1 MIKNIYY
8 SSIFSLF
15 ICFFLTPVFAQ
26 EVTPSAKFDVIIK
39 KDGSIIYGL
48 VQEVGL
54 LEIKYKRT
62 DIPDGPIYSIIR
74 NEVYAISYRN
84 QVKEY
89 LAPINESVFLSL
101 NGNKTDTIPS
111 MLSKLDFNDQEFR
124 LQVGFFRGYSKLDQ
138 RSSYTSELS
147 LIPITI
153 AYDVA
158 VKSNLR
164 IGVSLGFASY
174 NFKKNEFNTYDS
186 TQLIND
192 VKENQFAVS
201 LYLKKQF
208 GSATAKLKPFVLFG
222 AGINSSLIQSSSVVS
237 LSNDSGRKLLISSEG
252 RSTSLGIQ
260 LRAGLDYS
268 LSEKIKISTDLGSG
282 IAVLQFGFIVKI

>member
-1 MIKNIYY
+1 MIKYIRY
-8 SSIFSLF
+8 SSIFSLM
-15 ICFFLTPVFAQ
+15 ICFFLTPVLAQ
-26 EVTPSAKFDVIIK
+26 EVTPAAKFDVLIK

-54 LEIKYKRT
+54 FEIKYKRT
-62 DIPDGPIYSIIR
+62 DIPDGPTYSILR
-74 NEVYAISYRN
+74 KEVYAISYRN

-101 NGNKTDTIPS
+101 NGNKTDSIPS
-111 MLSKLDFNDQEFR
+111 ILNKLDFNNQEFR
-124 LQVGFFRGYSKLDQ
+124 IQFGFFRGFSKLEN

-158 VKSNLR
+158 LKSDFR
-164 IGVSLGFASY
+164 IGISLGFSGY
-174 NFKKNEFNTYDS
+174 NYKKDEFNTYDS

-192 VKENQFAVS
+192 VKEKQFAAS
-201 LYLKKQF
+201 LYVKKQF

-260 LRAGLDYS
+260 LRAGLDYA
-268 LSEKIKISTDLGSG
+268 LSDKIKISTDLGSG
-282 IAVLQFGFIVKI
+282 LAVLQLGLIVKI